1 MLKSGNGRH
10 RKPRQAP
17 TAMVAVAATG
27 AGLTLPLFAA
37 SGASA
42 ADANSTWN
50 AVAVC
55 ESGGL
60 WSANTGN
67 GFYGGLQITEETWQ
81 QYGGGQYA
89 ERPDLASRNE
99 QISVAEKIL
108 GELGPDAW
116 SGCADTAGLTDALN
130 DLLHGG
136 DDGATPDPGGSTGTG
151 DEGTDGD
158 GTGSGDGTT
167 GTTTPATGDED
178 TAASDDDTGKG
189 PDASA
194 TPSTGGK
201 VKGAGKHR
209 KPESVTGGTA
219 THDAAAGS
227 TGTRPGGSGLPAH
240 FVEGEAAWGV
250 VPFSA
255 DTRTE
260 GKKADTRTEA
270 KKTDASRDNDATAK
284 TTTGSR
290 YLVQEGDSLC
300 EIAMEQHVPGG
311 WRGLYNANRDV
322 IGDDPN
328 AIAAGQYLDLGR

>member
-17 TAMVAVAATG
+17 TAVVAVAATG

-50 AVAVC
+50 AVAMC

-60 WSANTGN
+60 WSSNTGN
-67 GFYGGLQITEETWQ
+67 GFFGGLQITEETWQ
-81 QYGGGQYA
+81 QYGGDQFA

-108 GELGPDAW
+108 AELGPDAW
-116 SGCADTAGLTDALN
+116 SGCADSSGLTDAL
-130 DLLHGG
+130 DSLLNGG
-136 DDGATPDPGGSTGTG
+136 QGQDGQGSGTTTPGTG
-151 DEGTDGD
+151 DD
-158 GTGSGDGTT
+158 TT
-167 GTTTPATGDED
+167 GTTTPGTGDD
-178 TAASDDDTGKG
+178 TTGTTTPGTGDDTTATPDDDPTES

-194 TPSTGGK
+194 TPSAGDKGK
-201 VKGAGKHR
+201 GNGGKHR
-209 KPESVTGGTA
+209 KPDAGTA
-219 THDAAAGS
+219 TDGTATGNTTGSAGS
-227 TGTRPGGSGLPAH
+227 RQHGPTGLPAH

-250 VPFSA
+250 IPLTT
-255 DTRTE
+255 DTRAET
-260 GKKADTRTEA
+260 KKADTGRDS
-270 KKTDASRDNDATAK
+270 DASAK
-284 TTTGSR
+284 STTGGR

-311 WRGLYNANRDV
+311 WRGLYDANRDV

-328 AIAAGQYLDLGR
+328 TISPGSFLDLGR

>member
-17 TAMVAVAATG
+17 TAVVAVAATG

-67 GFYGGLQITEETWQ
+67 GFYGGLQITEETWE
-81 QYGGGQYA
+81 QYGGTQYA

-116 SGCADTAGLTDALN
+116 SSCAESAGLTDALLG
-130 DLLHGG
+130 LLHGG
-136 DDGATPDPGGSTGTG
+136 DGGNDTATDPGSATG
-151 DEGTDGD
+151 DESADGS
-158 GTGSGDGTT
+158 TSGDGTQ
-167 GTTTPATGDED
+167 GTTRGTG
-178 TAASDDDTGKG
+178 DDTGAATDAGGTKR

-194 TPSTGGK
+194 TASAEDEGK
-201 VKGAGKHR
+201 GSGKHR
-209 KPESVTGGTA
+209 KPDTGIATDGT
-219 THDAAAGS
+219 S
-227 TGTRPGGSGLPAH
+227 TGDTTDSTGVRNPGHAGLPPQ
-240 FVEGEAAWGV
+240 FVEGQAAWGV
-250 VPFSA
+250 IPRA
-255 DTRTE
+255 TDTRTE
-260 GKKADTRTEA
+260 TKKADTRQGGGT
-270 KKTDASRDNDATAK
+270 TAK
-284 TTTGSR
+284 STAGGR

-311 WRGLYNANRDV
+311 WRGLYAANRDV

-328 AIAAGQYLDLGR
+328 MITSGQYLDLGR

>member
-37 SGASA
+37 GGASA

-50 AVAVC
+50 AVAMC

-60 WSANTGN
+60 WSSNTGN
-67 GFYGGLQITEETWQ
+67 GFFGGLQITEETWQ
-81 QYGGGQYA
+81 QYGGDQYA

-108 GELGPDAW
+108 AELGPDAW
-116 SGCADTAGLTDALN
+116 SGCADSSGLTDAL
-130 DLLHGG
+130 DGLLHGG
-136 DDGATPDPGGSTGTG
+136 QDHDGQGGDSTGSG
-151 DEGTDGD
+151 DQDTDGD
-158 GTGSGDGTT
+158 GDGATSGDDTT
-167 GTTTPATGDED
+167 GTTAPGTGDD
-178 TAASDDDTGKG
+178 TTAVPEADPTQGA
-189 PDASA
+189 DASA
-194 TPSTGGK
+194 TPTAGDKG
-201 VKGAGKHR
+201 KGAGKHR
-209 KPESVTGGTA
+209 KPDAGTA
-219 THDAAAGS
+219 TDAPAAGNGTAS
-227 TGTRPGGSGLPAH
+227 TGTQEHGPSGLPAH

-250 VPFSA
+250 IPLTP

-260 GKKADTRTEA
+260 TKKADTGRA
-270 KKTDASRDNDATAK
+270 NDASAK
-284 TTTGSR
+284 TTTGGR

-300 EIAMEQHVPGG
+300 EIAMEQHVTGG
-311 WRGLYNANRDV
+311 WRGLYDANRDV

-328 AIAAGQYLDLGR
+328 AISAGSYLNLGR

>member
-17 TAMVAVAATG
+17 TAVVAVAATG

-50 AVAVC
+50 AVAMC

-60 WSANTGN
+60 WSSNTGN
-67 GFYGGLQITEETWQ
+67 GFFGGLQITEETWQ

-108 GELGPDAW
+108 AELGPDAW
-116 SGCADTAGLTDALN
+116 SGCADSSGLTDAL
-130 DLLHGG
+130 DSLLHGG
-136 DDGATPDPGGSTGTG
+136 HGPDGQGSG
-151 DEGTDGD
+151 DT
-158 GTGSGDGTT
+158 TGSGGDTT
-167 GTTTPATGDED
+167 GTTSPGAGDDTAGTTSPGTGDD
-178 TAASDDDTGKG
+178 TTATPDADATES

-194 TPSTGGK
+194 TSSADGEGQ
-201 VKGAGKHR
+201 GKHR
-209 KPESVTGGTA
+209 KPDGGTA
-219 THDAAAGS
+219 TDGTATGDSRGS
-227 TGTRPGGSGLPAH
+227 TGTQGHGPSGLPAH

-250 VPFSA
+250 IPLTP
-255 DTRTE
+255 DTRAET
-260 GKKADTRTEA
+260 KKADTGRDSGTSA
-270 KKTDASRDNDATAK
+270 KNTTA
-284 TTTGSR
+284 GR

-311 WRGLYNANRDV
+311 WRGLYDANRDV
-322 IGDDPN
+322 IGEDPN
-328 AIAAGQYLDLGR
+328 VITAGSYLNLGR

>member
-17 TAMVAVAATG
+17 TAVVAVAATG

-67 GFYGGLQITEETWQ
+67 GFYGGLQITEETWE
-81 QYGGGQYA
+81 QYGGTQYA

-116 SGCADTAGLTDALN
+116 SSCADTAGLGDALLG
-130 DLLHGG
+130 LLHGG
-136 DDGATPDPGGSTGTG
+136 DDDTATDPGS
-151 DEGTDGD
+151 
-158 GTGSGDGTT
+158 
-167 GTTTPATGDED
+167 ATGDED
-178 TAASDDDTGKG
+178 ADGSTSGDGTQGTTPGTGDDTDASPDADGTKG
-189 PDASA
+189 SDASA
-194 TPSTGGK
+194 TPSAED
-201 VKGAGKHR
+201 KGNGSGKHR
-209 KPESVTGGTA
+209 KPDSGTA
-219 THDAAAGS
+219 TDGTSAGDTTDS
-227 TGTRPGGSGLPAH
+227 TGAQNRGRAGLPPQ
-240 FVEGEAAWGV
+240 FVEGQAAWGV
-250 VPFSA
+250 IPRA
-255 DTRTE
+255 TDTRT
-260 GKKADTRTEA
+260 GTKKADTGQ
-270 KKTDASRDNDATAK
+270 DNDATAK
-284 TTTGSR
+284 STAGRR
-290 YLVQEGDSLC
+290 YLVQQGDSLC

-311 WRGLYNANRDV
+311 WRGLYAANRDV

-328 AIAAGQYLDLGR
+328 VITSGQYLDLGR